1 VNVDFDEMLSALSAA
16 GADFLVV
23 GAHALAVHGIVRAT
37 GDLDIW
43 VRPTE
48 QNAERV
54 WAALTH
60 FGAPLD
66 KINKADLSQP
76 GIVFQIGLPPR
87 RIDLLTS
94 ISAVEFDEAWQRRL
108 LVPWAGM
115 QVWVIDRQTL
125 IRNKTAAGRPRDLAD
140 VEELRDKEADDRT

>member
-1 VNVDFDEMLSALSAA
+1 VNDDFAEMLSALSAA

-43 VRPTE
+43 VRPSE
-48 QNAERV
+48 ENAERV
-54 WAALTH
+54 WAALVQ

-66 KINKADLSQP
+66 RISQADLSRP
-76 GIVFQIGLPPR
+76 DVVFQIGLPPR

-94 ISAVEFDEAWQRRL
+94 ISAVEFEDAWPHRVML
-108 LVPWAGM
+108 LLGELRVP
-115 QVWVIDRQTL
+115 VIDRQTL
-125 IRNKTAAGRPRDLAD
+125 IRNKSATGRPRDLAD
-140 VEELRDKEADDRT
+140 VEELKDQAT